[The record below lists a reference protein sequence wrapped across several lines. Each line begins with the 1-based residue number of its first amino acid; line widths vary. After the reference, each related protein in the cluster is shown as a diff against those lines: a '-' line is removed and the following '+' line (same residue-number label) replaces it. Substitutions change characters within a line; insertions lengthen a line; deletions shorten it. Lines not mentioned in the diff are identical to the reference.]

1 MTAAHSMGCGAGA
14 AAMLGI
20 AMASSGM
27 AQPVVTAVPPDSAAC
42 SKLNEQL
49 YAWAE
54 AKEKKNRKLII
65 PREFARVSADLD
77 EFCGD
82 KDFAKAQIA
91 LDWLNTCIKN
101 YSRPYK
107 LAFCQRTQRY
117 FCGVLPE
124 SDACKNK

>member
-1 MTAAHSMGCGAGA
+1 MTVAHSMGCCAGA

-20 AMASSGM
+20 AMTSPGI
-27 AQPVVTAVPPDSAAC
+27 AQPVVSVVPTNPAAC

-54 AKEKKNRKLII
+54 AKEKTNRKLII

-82 KDFAKAQIA
+82 QEFAKAQIA

-101 YSRPYK
+101 YTKSYK
-107 LAFCQRTQRY
+107 LGFCQRNQKY